1 MDKLCIM
8 PEQPYCPIC
17 PFGYC
22 PIEEG
27 TLEYYDW
34 VCTLTEDKYNKYME
48 KNKWKKNII
57 VLFLLITKKK
67 ILSNSKKE
75 NLFKPKN
82 LEKESKEKIVRK
94 EYFNSYIEAYKQMS
108 FYLFPSINND
118 WA

>member
-22 PIEEG
+22 PIEEE

-48 KNKWKKNII
+48 KNK
-57 VLFLLITKKK
+57 
-67 ILSNSKKE
+67 
-75 NLFKPKN
+75 
-82 LEKESKEKIVRK
+82 
-94 EYFNSYIEAYKQMS
+94 
-108 FYLFPSINND
+108 
-118 WA
+118 